1 MIRTTTA
8 ACLLLSC
15 GLAGAQQSGSIT
27 ISTGPG
33 SVGFIPSPDLN
44 AGDFQSIS
52 IESSA
57 QIHFVTSPVGIFG
70 AVMRQPEPVVLVPPL
85 RPEAAL
91 EQVLVTEGEGV
102 RMPDEQ
108 FTLPAK

>member
-15 GLAGAQQSGSIT
+15 GLASAQQSGSIT
-27 ISTGPG
+27 ISNGPG
-33 SVGFIPSPDLN
+33 SVSFIPAPDFN
-44 AGDFQSIS
+44 AGDFQNIH

-57 QIHFVTSPVGIFG
+57 QIHFVTSPAGLFG
-70 AVMRQPEPVVLVPPL
+70 AVMRQPEPVGPLL

>member
-8 ACLLLSC
+8 ACLLLSG
-15 GLAGAQQSGSIT
+15 GLACAQQSGSIT

-33 SVGFIPSPDLN
+33 SVGFIPAPDLN
-44 AGDFQSIS
+44 AGDFQNVHID
-52 IESSA
+52 SSA
-57 QIHFVTSPVGIFG
+57 QIHFVTSPAGLFG
-70 AVMRQPEPVVLVPPL
+70 AVMRQPEPVLPPL

-91 EQVLVTEGEGV
+91 GEVLVTEGEGV

-108 FTLPAK
+108 FTLPAR

>member
-15 GLAGAQQSGSIT
+15 GLACAQQSGSIT
-27 ISTGPG
+27 ISNGPG
-33 SVGFIPSPDLN
+33 LVGFIPAPDLN
-44 AGDFQSIS
+44 AGDFQSIHM
-52 IESSA
+52 ESSTRVY
-57 QIHFVTSPVGIFG
+57 FGTSAVEMFG
-70 AVMRQPEPVVLVPPL
+70 AAMRQIEPVAPPL